1 MVYVAVVID
10 VCSRFIVAWRASRA
24 MPADLAL
31 DALEPALQAREPN
44 ERFIHHSDRGGQ
56 YLSSLYAG
64 RLQTAGIETSVG
76 SPGDAYDNALA
87 ESVIG
92 LLKTEVIRHAVP
104 WRGIDE
110 VA

>member
-56 YLSSLYAG
+56 PRFNRSSQQFVSDVIVAARPSL
-64 RLQTAGIETSVG
+64 LQVFSTPAFS
-76 SPGDAYDNALA
+76 AA
-87 ESVIG
+87 
-92 LLKTEVIRHAVP
+92 
-104 WRGIDE
+104 WC
-110 VA
+110 